1 MTRSQENQIATYQI
15 ALDDNKEFSVGVFI
29 DPNKVFY
36 TVKYRILPK
45 NLYHYGFRGTRLNGL
60 QIICDRKQYVEYNN
74 SVSKL
79 KVITCGV
86 SQGSI
91 LGPLLFSIYIHDIA
105 ACSSLLNIVLFA
117 DDTSIFCSSKV
128 LNKLFHLLN
137 LDLNELS
144 VLFKVNNDNF
154 TSTLSLK
161 LLNLVEEYWR
171 GLLLRTL
178 SRISWISN

>member
-1 MTRSQENQIATYQI
+1 MPWSSNLLTTFNITKSTTISTGVGFGKIIHLLLEEPVDKISRKSNCN
-15 ALDDNKEFSVGVFI
+15 LSNCNDGNKELSVGVYI

-45 NLYHYGFRGTRLNGL
+45 NLYHYGVRGTRLNGL

-91 LGPLLFSIYIHDIA
+91 LAPLLFSIYIHDIA

-117 DDTSIFCSSKV
+117 DDTNIFCSSKV
-128 LNKLFHLLN
+128 LNKSWKFHIMQRSHLN
-137 LDLNELS
+137 
-144 VLFKVNNDNF
+144 F
-154 TSTLSLK
+154 
-161 LLNLVEEYWR
+161 
-171 GLLLRTL
+171 
-178 SRISWISN
+178 